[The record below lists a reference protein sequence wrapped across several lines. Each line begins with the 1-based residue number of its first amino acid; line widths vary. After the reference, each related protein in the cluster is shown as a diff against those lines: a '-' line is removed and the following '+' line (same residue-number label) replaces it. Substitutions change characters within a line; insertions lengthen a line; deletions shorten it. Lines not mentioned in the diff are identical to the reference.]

1 MAEIFDRETLLD
13 LTVNMVPLGI
23 ILFFTGLF
31 VLADPF
37 AGLDRLGYLLMLG
50 LHLMPFVAL
59 ALLTYVSGK
68 AIAGDEKRSAVF
80 FQGQATMDNAPTREE
95 ARASYDQH
103 VSEERREDEP
113 PEESVADDESTT
125 AEQEAEPA
133 HHGVDDVEATDEPA
147 PPKDLDETG
156 GADADSESDAELA
169 ETLDEQT
176 DGTIDDD
183 ESAAEKAERAEGT
196 VADESEE
203 AADDEPV
210 AGTDEQDAGED
221 AADGS
226 ADDDRAQ

>member
-1 MAEIFDRETLLD
+1 MAEIFDRETVLD
-13 LTVNMVPLGI
+13 LTVNMIPLGI

-31 VLADPF
+31 VFANPF
-37 AGLDRLGYLLMLG
+37 AGLDRLGFLIMLG
-50 LHLMPFVAL
+50 LHVMPFVGL

-68 AIAGDEKRSAVF
+68 AIGGDEERSAVF

-95 ARASYDQH
+95 ARASYDDH

-113 PEESVADDESTT
+113 PEESVADDESAT

-133 HHGVDDVEATDEPA
+133 HHGVDDVEATAEPA
-147 PPKDLDETG
+147 PPKDVDGTG
-156 GADADSESDAELA
+156 EEGEGESDAKPA

-176 DGTIDDD
+176 DGVTDD
-183 ESAAEKAERAEGT
+183 ESAAEKGERAKGT

-203 AADDEPV
+203 RADDEPV
-210 AGTDEQDAGED
+210 AGTDEQDAGESD
-221 AADGS
+221 DGS